1 MNGARRV
8 VVTGVGMVSPLGV
21 DVDST
26 WKGLVAGKSGIGP
39 ITRFDC
45 TQFPTKIAGE
55 CTGFDP
61 EKYIE
66 KKRVR
71 EGDRFIHL
79 AIGASDQAVRSV
91 GLETFSDEQKERVG
105 TFMGTGFC
113 GLELLERVK
122 ETLLEKGPRRITP
135 YFIPAAIANLAPGQ
149 VSMRFGFKGPNYT
162 TTSACSSGAHAIGE
176 AFRWIQRGDLD
187 AAVAGGAEAT
197 ITPLGVG
204 GFNAMRALSENN
216 EAPEKASRPFD
227 KGRDGFVC
235 SEGAGVIT
243 LEERDHAMKRGAPI
257 LCEIVGY
264 GATSDAYHLT
274 QPAPEGEGAQRAMKL
289 ALKDGK
295 IDLPRV
301 DYVNAHATST
311 PIGDRQEQLA
321 MRGVFGE
328 HALAKKHGGKG
339 LWVSATKSMTGH
351 LLGAAG
357 GIEAAFTA
365 LSIQHGVIPPT
376 INLDDPDDDAL
387 DFELV
392 AHEARQRKIDV
403 AISNAFGFGGTNVTL
418 VFVRA
423 S

>member
-1 MNGARRV
+1 MTRRV
-8 VVTGVGMVSPLGV
+8 VVTSVGIVSPLGA
-21 DVDST
+21 DTEKT
-26 WKGLVAGKSGIGP
+26 WQGLVAGKSGIGP
-39 ITRFDC
+39 ITRFDAS
-45 TQFPTKIAGE
+45 QFPTKIAGE
-55 CTGFDP
+55 CRDFDP

-66 KKRVR
+66 KKRLR

-79 AIGASDQAVRSV
+79 AIGAADQAVRAI
-91 GLETFSDEQKERVG
+91 GLEALSDEQKERVG

-113 GLELLERVK
+113 GLELVERVK
-122 ETLLEKGPRRITP
+122 ETLLEKGPRRVTP

-187 AAVAGGAEAT
+187 TAVAGGAEAT
-197 ITPLGVG
+197 ITGLGVG

-235 SEGAGVIT
+235 SEGAGVIV
-243 LEERDHAMKRGAPI
+243 LEERESAMKRGAPI

-274 QPAPEGEGAQRAMKL
+274 QPAPEGEGAQRAMKH

-295 IDLPRV
+295 LDIERV

-328 HALAKKHGGKG
+328 HALGKKNPRG

-357 GIEAAFTA
+357 GLEAAITA
-365 LSIQHGVIPPT
+365 LSMRDGIIPPT
-376 INLDDPDDDAL
+376 INLDDPDDDAR
-387 DFELV
+387 DFEMV

-418 VFVRA
+418 AFVRA
-423 S
+423 

>member
-1 MNGARRV
+1 MANYERRV
-8 VVTGVGMVSPLGV
+8 VVTGVGIVSPMGA
-21 DVDST
+21 DVDTT
-26 WKGLVAGKSGIGP
+26 WKGLLAGKSGIGR
-39 ITRFDC
+39 ITRFDA
-45 TQFPTKIAGE
+45 THFSAQIAGE
-55 CTGFDP
+55 CRDFNP

-66 KKRVR
+66 KKRLR

-79 AIGASDQAVRSV
+79 AVGASDQAVRSV
-91 GLETFSDEQKERVG
+91 GMDSWSDEAKERVG

-122 ETLLEKGPRRITP
+122 ETLMEKGPRRITP

-176 AFRWIQRGDLD
+176 AYRWIQRGDLD

-197 ITPLGVG
+197 ITQLGVG
-204 GFNAMRALSENN
+204 GFCAMRALSERND
-216 EAPEKASRPFD
+216 APELACRPFD

-274 QPAPEGEGAQRAMKL
+274 QPAPGGEGAQRAMKH
-289 ALKDGK
+289 ALRDAKLD
-295 IDLPRV
+295 PERV

-311 PIGDRQEQLA
+311 PIGDQQELLA

-328 HALAKKHGGKG
+328 HALARKNGKG
-339 LWVSATKSMTGH
+339 LWISATKSMTGH

-357 GIEAAFTA
+357 GLEAAITA
-365 LSIQHGVIPPT
+365 LAIHNGVIPPT
-376 INLDDPDDDAL
+376 INLDDPDDNAKELELCAGDAR
-387 DFELV
+387 E
-392 AHEARQRKIDV
+392 RKIDV

-418 VFVRA
+418 AFARA
-423 S
+423 

>member
-1 MNGARRV
+1 MHGARRV
-8 VVTGVGMVSPLGV
+8 VVTSVGIVSPLGA
-21 DVDST
+21 DTDTS
-26 WKGLVAGKSGIGP
+26 WKSLLAGKSGIAP
-39 ITRFDC
+39 ITRFDA
-45 TQFPTKIAGE
+45 TQFSCRIAGE
-55 CTGFDP
+55 CRDFDP

-66 KKRVR
+66 KKRLR

-79 AIGASDQAVRSV
+79 AVGAADQAVRAV
-91 GLETFSDEQKERVG
+91 GLDSFTDEQKERIG
-105 TFMGTGFC
+105 TFIGTGLC
-113 GLELLERVK
+113 GLELIERVK

-187 AAVAGGAEAT
+187 QAVAGGAEAT
-197 ITPLGVG
+197 ITGLGIG
-204 GFNAMRALSENN
+204 GSCAMRALSEEND
-216 EAPEKASRPFD
+216 APEKASRPFD
-227 KGRDGFVC
+227 KKRDGFVAA
-235 SEGAGVIT
+235 EGAGILV
-243 LEERDHAMKRGAPI
+243 LEERESALKRGAPI

-274 QPAPEGEGAQRAMKL
+274 QPAPEGEGAQRAMKH
-289 ALKDGK
+289 ALKDGG
-295 IDLPRV
+295 IELSRV

-311 PIGDRQEQLA
+311 PIGDRQELLA

-328 HALAKKHGGKG
+328 HALAKKNGKG

-357 GIEAAFTA
+357 GLEAAITA
-365 LSIQHGVIPPT
+365 LAIREGVIPPT
-376 INLDDPDDDAL
+376 INLEDPDDDAL
-387 DFELV
+387 ELDLV
-392 AHEARQRKIDV
+392 PHEARQRKIDV

-418 VFVRA
+418 AFQKA
-423 S
+423 

>member
-1 MNGARRV
+1 MHGARRV
-8 VVTGVGMVSPLGV
+8 VVTSVGIVSPLGAET
-21 DVDST
+21 DSS
-26 WKGLVAGKSGIGP
+26 WKGLLAGKSGIAP
-39 ITRFDC
+39 ITRFDAKDFAC
-45 TQFPTKIAGE
+45 RIAGE
-55 CTGFDP
+55 CRDFDA

-66 KKRVR
+66 KKRLR

-79 AIGASDQAVRSV
+79 AVGAADQAVRAV
-91 GLETFSDEQKERVG
+91 GLEAFTDEQKERIG
-105 TFMGTGFC
+105 TFIGTGLC
-113 GLELLERVK
+113 GLELIERVK

-187 AAVAGGAEAT
+187 QAVAGGAEAT
-197 ITPLGVG
+197 ITGLGIG
-204 GFNAMRALSENN
+204 GFCAMRALSEEND
-216 EAPEKASRPFD
+216 APEKASRPFD
-227 KGRDGFVC
+227 KKRDGFVAA
-235 SEGAGVIT
+235 EGAGILV
-243 LEERDHAMKRGAPI
+243 LEERESAMKRGAPI

-274 QPAPEGEGAQRAMKL
+274 QPAPEGEGAQRAMKH
-289 ALKDGK
+289 ALKDGG
-295 IDLPRV
+295 IELSRV

-311 PIGDRQEQLA
+311 PIGDRQELLA

-328 HALAKKHGGKG
+328 HALAKKNGKG

-357 GIEAAFTA
+357 GLEAAITA
-365 LSIQHGVIPPT
+365 LAIRDGVIPPT
-376 INLDDPDDDAL
+376 INLEDPDDDAL
-387 DFELV
+387 ELDLV
-392 AHEARQRKIDV
+392 PHEARQRKIDV

-418 VFVRA
+418 AFQKA
-423 S
+423 

>member
-1 MNGARRV
+1 MNGRRV
-8 VVTGVGMVSPLGV
+8 VVTSVGIVSPVGI
-21 DVDST
+21 DVDSA
-26 WKGLVAGKSGIGP
+26 WKNLVAGKSGIGP
-39 ITRFDC
+39 ITRFD
-45 TQFPTKIAGE
+45 TKDFPTKIAGE
-55 CTGFDP
+55 CWGFDP

-79 AIGASDQAVRSV
+79 AIGASDQAVRSA
-91 GLETFSDEQKERVG
+91 GLHELSDEQKERVG

-113 GLELLERVK
+113 GLELVEKVK
-122 ETLLEKGPRRITP
+122 ETLMEKGPRRITP
-135 YFIPAAIANLAPGQ
+135 YFIPASIANLAPGQ

-187 AAVAGGAEAT
+187 YAVAGGAEAT

-216 EAPEKASRPFD
+216 ESPEKASRPFD

-235 SEGAGVIT
+235 SEGSGVIV
-243 LEERDHAMKRGAPI
+243 LEEREIAMKRGANI

-274 QPAPEGEGAQRAMKL
+274 QPAPEGEGAQRAMKQSL
-289 ALKDGK
+289 RDGK
-295 IDLPRV
+295 IDIERV

-328 HALAKKHGGKG
+328 HALGKKNPKG
-339 LWVSATKSMTGH
+339 LWISATKSMTGH

-357 GIEAAFTA
+357 GLEAAITA
-365 LSIQHGVIPPT
+365 LSIRDGVIAPT
-376 INLDDPDDDAL
+376 INLDDPDDDAKDL
-387 DFELV
+387 EMC
-392 AHEARQRKIDV
+392 AHEARPRKIDV

-418 VFVRA
+418 VFTRA
-423 S
+423 